1 MLCCHIG
8 GKVFLHFLTTMIT
21 IKKLLLATLLLFFLP
36 KAYCQND
43 SIQINGQLKGLGNKS
58 VWISFADDTGVLR
71 SYKANASNDVFSLKV
86 PRLQTPAIARFDVSL
101 SRAMNATANGQIVSN
116 PAPVLD
122 LFVFDQNIQITGD
135 ALLVQFA
142 KVSGDEENNVLD
154 LYKQQVKKGELRNYE
169 IMQLLFSGEHKT
181 TAEHLEVL
189 KVEALLTNKKLVDVK
204 RDFVKNHP
212 NAFASVFLLTRMEN
226 LYTAGDFISTW
237 NSLSNKYKSHPA
249 AERIK
254 AYIKKLS
261 ATPDGANAIDFQK
274 VDRNG
279 KQVHL
284 ADFKGK
290 TVLLDFW
297 GSWCGPCRAS
307 HPHLK
312 ELYAKYQ
319 SKGFEIIAIAQEQ
332 KKLPDEARTSWL
344 KAIEEDG
351 LPYINVLNNEGIEK
365 QNLVK
370 DYNIMAFP
378 TKILISSEGKI
389 LMRITSSATDDIDH
403 ALEKIYGF

>member
-1 MLCCHIG
+1 
-8 GKVFLHFLTTMIT
+8 MIT

-36 KAYCQND
+36 KAYGQND
-43 SIQINGQLKGLGNKS
+43 SIQISGRLKGLGNKS
-58 VWISFADDTGVLR
+58 VWISFADDAGVSR
-71 SYKANASNDVFSLKV
+71 SYRANANNDAFSLKV
-86 PRLQTPAIARFDVSL
+86 PRLQKPAIARFDVSI
-101 SRAMNATANGQIVSN
+101 SRGLNATNDGKTVSN

-122 LFVFDQNIQITGD
+122 LFVFDKSIQIIGD
-135 ALLVQFA
+135 AVLVHFA
-142 KVSGDEENNVLD
+142 KVTGDEENNILE
-154 LYKQQVKKGELRNYE
+154 LYKQQVKKGEMRNYE
-169 IMQLLFSGEHKT
+169 IMQTLFNGEHKT
-181 TAEHLEVL
+181 SPENSAVLRAE
-189 KVEALLTNKKLVDVK
+189 AMANNKKLVDVK

-212 NAFASVFLLTRMEN
+212 NAFVAVFLLTRMEN

-237 NSLSNKYKSHPA
+237 NSLSNKYKNHPA

-254 AYIKKLS
+254 DYIKKIS
-261 ATPDGANAIDFQK
+261 ATPDGSNAIDFQK
-274 VDRNG
+274 VDVNG
-279 KQVHL
+279 KDVRL
-284 ADFKGK
+284 SDFKGK

-307 HPHLK
+307 NPHLK
-312 ELYAKYQ
+312 KLYEKYQ

-332 KKLPDEARTSWL
+332 KKLLSEARTTWL

-351 LPYINVLNNEGIEK
+351 LIYINVLNNDGIEK
-365 QNLVK
+365 QNLVR

-378 TKILISSEGKI
+378 TKILISNEGKI

>member
-1 MLCCHIG
+1 
-8 GKVFLHFLTTMIT
+8 MIT

-43 SIQINGQLKGLGNKS
+43 SIQISGRLKGLGNKS
-58 VWISFADDTGVLR
+58 VWISFADDTGVSR
-71 SYKANASNDVFSLKV
+71 SYRANANNDAFSLKV
-86 PRLQTPAIARFDVSL
+86 PRLQKPAIARFDVSI
-101 SRAMNATANGQIVSN
+101 SRGLTATNKSQTVSN

-122 LFVFDQNIQITGD
+122 LFVFDKSIQITGD
-135 ALLVQFA
+135 AVLVQFA
-142 KVSGDEENNVLD
+142 KVTGDEENNTLE
-154 LYKQQVKKGELRNYE
+154 LYKQKVKKGEMRNYE
-169 IMQLLFSGEHKT
+169 IMQTLFNGEHKT
-181 TAEHLEVL
+181 NPENSAELRA
-189 KVEALLTNKKLVDVK
+189 EAMANNKKLVNVK

-237 NSLSNKYKSHPA
+237 NSLSPKYKNHPI

-254 AYIKKLS
+254 AYIKKIS
-261 ATPDGANAIDFQK
+261 ATPDGSNAIDFQK
-274 VDRNG
+274 VDVNG
-279 KQVHL
+279 KDVRL
-284 ADFKGK
+284 SDFKGK

-307 HPHLK
+307 NPHLK
-312 ELYAKYQ
+312 KLYEKYQ

-332 KKLPDEARTSWL
+332 KKLLSEARTTWL

-351 LPYINVLNNEGIEK
+351 LIYINVLNNDGIEK
-365 QNLVK
+365 QNLVR

-378 TKILISSEGKI
+378 TKILISNEGKI

>member
-1 MLCCHIG
+1 M
-8 GKVFLHFLTTMIT
+8 KTMKTLFI
-21 IKKLLLATLLLFFLP
+21 ATLLHFFLP

-43 SIQINGQLKGLGNKS
+43 SIQISGRLKGLGNKS
-58 VWISFADDTGVLR
+58 VWISFADNAGLSR
-71 SYKANASNDVFSLKV
+71 SYKANAHSDVFLLKV
-86 PRLQTPAIARFDVSL
+86 PRLQTPAIARFDVSI
-101 SRAMNATANGQIVSN
+101 SRSLTATANGTTVSN

-122 LFVFDQNIQITGD
+122 LFVFNKNIQIEGD

-142 KVSGDEENNVLD
+142 KVSGDEENNVFD
-154 LYKQQVKKGELRNYE
+154 TYKQLVKKDEMRNYE
-169 IMQLLFSGEHKT
+169 IMQQLFNGEKNT
-181 TAEHLEVL
+181 NAAQSKALNAEATAI
-189 KVEALLTNKKLVDVK
+189 NRKLVNVK

-212 NAFASVFLLTRMEN
+212 DAFASVFLLTRMQN

-237 NSLSNKYKSHPA
+237 NSLSSKYKNHPI

-254 AYIKKLS
+254 AYIKKIN
-261 ATPDGANAIDFQK
+261 ATPEGSDAIGFQK
-274 VDRNG
+274 TDNHG
-279 KQVHL
+279 KIINL

-307 HPHLK
+307 NPHLK

-319 SKGFEIIAIAQEQ
+319 SKGFEIIAVAQEQ
-332 KKLPDEARTSWL
+332 KKNLEEARSLWL
-344 KAIEEDG
+344 KAIEEDA
-351 LPYINVLNNEGIEK
+351 LPYVNVLNNEDMDK

-378 TKILISSEGKI
+378 TKILLSSEGKI
-389 LMRITSSATDDIDH
+389 ILRITSSATDDIDR

>member
-1 MLCCHIG
+1 
-8 GKVFLHFLTTMIT
+8 MIT

-36 KAYCQND
+36 RAYCQND
-43 SIQINGQLKGLGNKS
+43 SIQISGRLKGLGNKS
-58 VWISFADDTGVLR
+58 VWISFADDAGVSR
-71 SYKANASNDVFSLKV
+71 SYRANASNDAFSLKV
-86 PRLQTPAIARFDVSL
+86 PRLQRPAIARFDVSI
-101 SRAMNATANGQIVSN
+101 SRGLNATNDNKTVSN

-122 LFVFDQNIQITGD
+122 LFVFDKSIQITGD

-142 KVSGDEENNVLD
+142 KVSGDEENHVFD
-154 LYKQQVKKGELRNYE
+154 TYKQLVKKDEMRNYE
-169 IMQLLFSGEHKT
+169 IMQLLFNGEKNT
-181 TAEHLEVL
+181 NAAQSKALSAEATAI
-189 KVEALLTNKKLVDVK
+189 NRKLVNVK

-212 NAFASVFLLTRMEN
+212 DAFASVFLLTRMQN

-237 NSLSNKYKSHPA
+237 NSLSSKYKNHPI

-254 AYIKKLS
+254 AYIKKIS
-261 ATPDGANAIDFQK
+261 ATPEGSDAIGFLKTD
-274 VDRNG
+274 NHG
-279 KQVHL
+279 KTINL

-307 HPHLK
+307 NPHLK
-312 ELYAKYQ
+312 ALYAKYQ

-332 KKLPDEARTSWL
+332 KKLLSEARTAWL

-351 LPYINVLNNEGIEK
+351 LTYINVLNNEDMDK

-378 TKILISSEGKI
+378 TKILLSSEGKI
-389 LMRITSSATDDIDH
+389 ILRITSSATDDIDL

>member
-1 MLCCHIG
+1 
-8 GKVFLHFLTTMIT
+8 MIT

-43 SIQINGQLKGLGNKS
+43 SIQISGQLKGLGNKS
-58 VWISFADDTGVLR
+58 VWISFADDDGVSR
-71 SYKANASNDVFSLKV
+71 SYRANASNDAFSLKV
-86 PRLQTPAIARFDVSL
+86 PRLQRPAIARFDVSI
-101 SRAMNATANGQIVSN
+101 SRGLNATNNGKTVSN

-122 LFVFDQNIQITGD
+122 LFVFDKGIQITGD

-142 KVSGDEENNVLD
+142 KVTGDEENDILD
-154 LYKQQVKKGELRNYE
+154 FYKQQVKKGEMRNYE
-169 IMQLLFSGEHKT
+169 IMQMLFNGEDKT
-181 TAEHLEVL
+181 SSENAAALKTEATAN
-189 KVEALLTNKKLVDVK
+189 NKKLVNVK
-204 RDFVKNHP
+204 KDFVKNHP
-212 NAFASVFLLTRMEN
+212 NAFASVFLLTRMQN
-226 LYTAGDFISTW
+226 LYPAGDFISTW
-237 NSLSNKYKSHPA
+237 NSLSNKYKNHPA

-254 AYIKKLS
+254 EYIKKIS
-261 ATPDGANAIDFQK
+261 ATPNGANAIDFQK
-274 VDRNG
+274 VDMNG
-279 KQVHL
+279 KPVRL
-284 ADFKGK
+284 TDFKGK

-307 HPHLK
+307 NPHLK
-312 ELYAKYQ
+312 KLYEKYQ

-332 KKLPDEARTSWL
+332 KKLLSEARTAWL

-351 LPYINVLNNEGIEK
+351 LTYINVLNNDGIEK
-365 QNLVK
+365 QNLVR

-378 TKILISSEGKI
+378 TKILISAEGKI

>member
-1 MLCCHIG
+1 
-8 GKVFLHFLTTMIT
+8 MIT

-43 SIQINGQLKGLGNKS
+43 SIQISGRLKGLGNKS
-58 VWISFADDTGVLR
+58 VWISFADDAGVSR
-71 SYKANASNDVFSLKV
+71 SYRANANNDAFSLKV
-86 PRLQTPAIARFDVSL
+86 PRLQKPAIARFDVSI
-101 SRAMNATANGQIVSN
+101 SRGLNATKDGKAVSN

-122 LFVFDQNIQITGD
+122 LFVFDKSIQIIGD

-142 KVSGDEENNVLD
+142 KVTGDEENNTLE
-154 LYKQQVKKGELRNYE
+154 LYKQQVKKGEMRNYE
-169 IMQLLFSGEHKT
+169 IMQTLFNGEHKT
-181 TAEHLEVL
+181 NPENSAELR
-189 KVEALLTNKKLVDVK
+189 VEAMANNKKLVDVK

-212 NAFASVFLLTRMEN
+212 NAFVAVFLLTRMEN

-237 NSLSNKYKSHPA
+237 NSLSNKYKNHPA
-249 AERIK
+249 ADRIK
-254 AYIKKLS
+254 DYIKKIS
-261 ATPDGANAIDFQK
+261 ATPDGSNAIDFQK
-274 VDRNG
+274 VDVNG
-279 KQVHL
+279 KDVRL
-284 ADFKGK
+284 SDFKGK

-307 HPHLK
+307 NPHLK
-312 ELYAKYQ
+312 KLYEKYQ

-332 KKLPDEARTSWL
+332 KKLLSEARTAWL

-351 LPYINVLNNEGIEK
+351 LTYINVLNNDGIVK
-365 QNLVK
+365 QNLVR

-378 TKILISSEGKI
+378 TKILISNEGKI